1 MAGRLTFDSLG
12 SGGRWGQSGRLETPS
27 AHIGIDWGDKD
38 ENGNYGL
45 TAGEEAAKNRDKTN
59 KWLAHKVHDH
69 DYVGWKMNTPANN
82 LITDVDN
89 ALSKYME
96 SLRDTWCIVENDGC
110 ALDKMTKGEVQ
121 PLVRAVLDVK
131 LKVRNLID
139 ARADSASI
147 EFPNPLPGGPSELIF
162 KEGGFSDWFSKPPA
176 RDGKWLPR
184 AASRA
189 TCCCMFFSLLLGLGA
204 ILIAAFFHTWGAA
217 VYLDPRNITLEPI
230 LQASFWGWPEEKVFR
245 NIWCG
250 LMLGVVFGFLDNFG
264 LFYGS
269 GALDSTFY
277 SIGSKIA
284 SGLVANTQI
293 GEDIEKLVAEG
304 KKIDYQPKAD
314 EVALAVHQVTED
326 MMSGLGNTFRRAR
339 RRAPAAR
346 PPRARR
352 APTEH
357 PPRRAATCSASL
369 SEPPHSRSPNPAS
382 GSSPPGGPPIWSR
395 SY

>member
-1 MAGRLTFDSLG
+1 
-12 SGGRWGQSGRLETPS
+12 
-27 AHIGIDWGDKD
+27 
-38 ENGNYGL
+38 
-45 TAGEEAAKNRDKTN
+45 
-59 KWLAHKVHDH
+59 
-69 DYVGWKMNTPANN
+69 MNTPANN

-204 ILIAAFFHTWGAA
+204 ILIAAFFPAWGAA

-250 LMLGVVFGFLDNFG
+250 LMLGVDFGFLDNFG
-264 LFYGS
+264 LTRGS

-284 SGLVANTQI
+284 SGRVANTQI

-314 EVALAVHQVTED
+314 EDVALAVHQVTED

-339 RRAPAAR
+339 PPRARRAPAAR
-346 PPRARR
+346 PPRA
-352 APTEH
+352 H
-357 PPRRAATCSASL
+357 
-369 SEPPHSRSPNPAS
+369 
-382 GSSPPGGPPIWSR
+382 
-395 SY
+395 